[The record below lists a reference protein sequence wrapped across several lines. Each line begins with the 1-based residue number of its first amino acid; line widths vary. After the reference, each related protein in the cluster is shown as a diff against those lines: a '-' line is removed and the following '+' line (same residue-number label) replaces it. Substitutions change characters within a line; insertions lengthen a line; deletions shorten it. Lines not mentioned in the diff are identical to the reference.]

1 MCLICTEKV
10 IVANVMC
17 GRGAV
22 RGGGGGGGGGGGLS
36 TILNNFSFLPHPH
49 DKLITW
55 LSAL

>member
-10 IVANVMC
+10 IVASVMC

-22 RGGGGGGGGGGGLS
+22 RGGGGLS
-36 TILNNFSFLPHPH
+36 TILKNFSFLPHPH